1 MGTMKIDRVNI
12 GINHRPLIVAELSGN
27 HNQSLDRAI
36 ALVDAAAESGVQA
49 LKLQTYTADTMTLD
63 ISEGEF
69 FIDDKESLWEG
80 KTLYQ
85 LYKEAYT
92 PWEWHEPIM
101 RRAKKLGMLCFSSP
115 FDATAVA
122 FFGRPRCSL
131 LQDRVV

>member
-1 MGTMKIDRVNI
+1 MKIDSLNI

-92 PWEWHEPIM
+92 P
-101 RRAKKLGMLCFSSP
+101 
-115 FDATAVA
+115 
-122 FFGRPRCSL
+122 
-131 LQDRVV
+131 